1 MTDDGLTTQESKALD
16 FFRSNDPRATA
27 ALMALDDAGRVRVLA
42 RMTSVSTRRD
52 PSVSQDTSAR
62 DSPDAGGLSDTA
74 DEPTGAEPGAGHPIA
89 SRYEERTSGRHAPAS
104 PSPRRDVG
112 SPHRSFDSSL
122 PPQAATPGNV
132 FRTGGS
138 AILAT
143 GRRVELAHPGA
154 RFVARLIDGLVL
166 SPLWIIAIVGRP
178 SSIGAAIAMMMLIT
192 GGAYMYEVFML
203 TNKGQTVGKMA
214 MSIRVVGDDDG
225 TLPDGSMTTKRWLV
239 PNAAYFLPFVL
250 LAFLPLVSLEGA
262 VIIVL
267 LLMFLLFVALVMNTL
282 VYVSSLWDS
291 TRQGWHDKLAG
302 TLVIMVSK
310 GSPRPRT
317 HGEPV
322 EQRGRTSNAQG
333 SAATRRAAA
342 RRGLV

>member
-1 MTDDGLTTQESKALD
+1 
-16 FFRSNDPRATA
+16 
-27 ALMALDDAGRVRVLA
+27 MALDDAGRVRVLA

-52 PSVSQDTSAR
+52 PSVSPDTSAS

-74 DEPTGAEPGAGHPIA
+74 DEPTGAELGAGLPIA
-89 SRYEERTSGRHAPAS
+89 SQHEERTSGRHAPA
-104 PSPRRDVG
+104 PPTPRRDVG

-132 FRTGGS
+132 FRAGGS

-143 GRRVELAHPGA
+143 GHRVELAHPGA